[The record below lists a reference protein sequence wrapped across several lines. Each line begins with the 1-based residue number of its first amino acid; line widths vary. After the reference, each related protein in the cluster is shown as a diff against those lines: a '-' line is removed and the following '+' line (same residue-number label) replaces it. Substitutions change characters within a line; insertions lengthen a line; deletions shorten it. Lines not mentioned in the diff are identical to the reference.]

1 MAEEHSAI
9 LREHVGSSGDGRAPV
24 DGGPAVRGGAL
35 DGAGLDAG
43 CETTAGA
50 RRAGWVA
57 TALSVWLPRPGR
69 GSLGDMTT
77 SPNLYR
83 GFRFPAEVI
92 EQAV

>member
-43 CETTAGA
+43 AAKRRPA
-50 RRAGWVA
+50 RGGPDGWPRLCQFGYLGRAVA
-57 TALSVWLPRPGR
+57 A
-69 GSLGDMTT
+69 
-77 SPNLYR
+77 
-83 GFRFPAEVI
+83 
-92 EQAV
+92 